1 MINLPDF
8 SKAFE
13 YENNFYLSSDKNR
26 LAKVLA
32 HYELFKLTLDIPGD
46 IVECGVFKGASFAR
60 FANMR
65 ELFSNSS
72 AKKLIGFDAFG
83 PFPETSFEQDKKPK
97 EKFVSDSGE
106 EGIDEDQ
113 LMTVLKHKKMDNN
126 VQLIKGNVLHTIPE
140 YLEANPHLRISF
152 LNIDVDVYE
161 PTKAC
166 LDLLFDRVVK
176 GGVILLDDYVSIFPG
191 ANKAVEDFFKDKEY
205 QIKRFPFAVTPCYL
219 VK

>member
-46 IVECGVFKGASFAR
+46 IVECGVFKGASFVR

-83 PFPETSFEQDKKPK
+83 KFPETSFEDDQKPK
-97 EKFVSDSGE
+97 KN
-106 EGIDEDQ
+106 
-113 LMTVLKHKKMDNN
+113 LLLTAAKKGSMM
-126 VQLIKGNVLHTIPE
+126 
-140 YLEANPHLRISF
+140 S
-152 LNIDVDVYE
+152 
-161 PTKAC
+161 
-166 LDLLFDRVVK
+166 
-176 GGVILLDDYVSIFPG
+176 S
-191 ANKAVEDFFKDKEY
+191 
-205 QIKRFPFAVTPCYL
+205 
-219 VK
+219 